1 MRDEANA
8 VSTVSSRRRSRGG
21 FVMTSL
27 MSGLTLATT
36 RVEAQVI
43 HTDAEASRRAKS
55 RSRPATG
62 RCPPTGRCRRGRGRS
77 RDLVV
82 EEIFGVPRLHQGH
95 LPPPRQGGY
104 CAVAPELYARQG
116 DLSKMTDRQADH
128 RRGDLQ
134 TPDAQWIADLD
145 ATVAW
150 ATSAAKGDGQRLG
163 VMGWCRG
170 GRAVCS
176 TTRTA
181 PNLKAA
187 VAWNGPVGGERTA
200 IQPRTAGDVAG
211 EIHAPL
217 LALYGG
223 RYRHPRR
230 PPSRRRATRPRRRQ
244 DELDGVVF
252 PEAPHGFHADY
263 RPSYRKEA
271 AEDGWAR
278 ALALLQGSRGLTKRK
293 GTALERF
300 SPLKSRAIT
309 SEWPV
314 VPTFDG
320 GCVRNDTA
328 VSCLLCDGTGRI
340 CACAGPAGCD
350 DALVMNRS
358 PLSPFRPS
366 GLAAR

>member
-8 VSTVSSRRRSRGG
+8 GLDGLVASPLSRRG
-21 FVMTSL
+21 FVMTGL

-43 HTDAEASRRAKS
+43 HTDAEGIEAGEVAIPAGDGPMPAYRAVPKGEG
-55 RSRPATG
+55 PF
-62 RCPPTGRCRRGRGRS
+62 PVI
-77 RDLVV
+77 LVV
-82 EEIFGVPRLHQGH
+82 EEIFGVHDYIKDICRRLAKA
-95 LPPPRQGGY
+95 GY

-116 DLSKMTDRQADH
+116 DLSKMTDAKQIIAEVISK
-128 RRGDLQ
+128 
-134 TPDAQWIADLD
+134 TPDAQWIGDLD

-170 GRAVCS
+170 GRAVWLYDAH
-176 TTRTA
+176 RTD
-181 PNLKAA
+181 LKAA
-187 VAWNGPVGGERTA
+187 VAWYGPVGGERTA

-223 RYRHPRR
+223 ADTGIPVASVEAARDAAKAAGK
-230 PPSRRRATRPRRRQ
+230 SV
-244 DELDGVVF
+244 ELVVF

-278 ALALLQGSRGLTKRK
+278 ALAFFKAHG
-293 GTALERF
+293 
-300 SPLKSRAIT
+300 
-309 SEWPV
+309 V
-314 VPTFDG
+314 
-320 GCVRNDTA
+320 
-328 VSCLLCDGTGRI
+328 
-340 CACAGPAGCD
+340 
-350 DALVMNRS
+350 
-358 PLSPFRPS
+358 
-366 GLAAR
+366 